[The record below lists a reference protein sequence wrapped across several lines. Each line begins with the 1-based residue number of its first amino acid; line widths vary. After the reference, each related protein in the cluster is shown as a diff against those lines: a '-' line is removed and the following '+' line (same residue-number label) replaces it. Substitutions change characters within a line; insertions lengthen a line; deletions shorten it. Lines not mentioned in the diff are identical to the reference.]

1 MPGLAYTYVLA
12 VPGPLA
18 VRVTVTRRDPTSG
31 LFVMEHG
38 DAAAR
43 EAAEVAVLS
52 VLGSYDK
59 LLNDFVAFPRYPRD
73 ACLDVWAVASDL
85 CFKVSFIGGEPT
97 GASLG
102 AAVAAC
108 CMSALFRSLL
118 EPGLGLTGQVS
129 IRTRPISHTALVP
142 DSGPLLGAVA
152 GDAVGR
158 AGAGEAGGREV
169 GCRSCP
175 GAVDVRAAGGASGVW
190 PRHLRREGP
199 VLAGSARHPEARA
212 V

>member
-18 VRVTVTRRDPTSG
+18 VTVTVTRRDPTSPR

-59 LLNDFVAFPRYPRD
+59 LFNEFVGFPRYPRD

-108 CMSALFRSLL
+108 CMSALFCSLL
-118 EPGLGLTGQVS
+118 EAGLGLTGQVS
-129 IRTRPISHTALVP
+129 IRTRPISGH
-142 DSGPLLGAVA
+142 
-152 GDAVGR
+152 
-158 AGAGEAGGREV
+158 GAG
-169 GCRSCP
+169 S
-175 GAVDVRAAGGASGVW
+175 
-190 PRHLRREGP
+190 
-199 VLAGSARHPEARA
+199 
-212 V
+212 